1 MTSNRRKVL
10 VPLAT
15 LLAAGAVAI
24 GSGATFT
31 STTASTTTVA
41 SGHVEHTLDNTK
53 LDIANIKPG
62 DVITG
67 SVELTNTGTLPATV
81 TLRENLSTNTFT
93 DGALTLEL
101 TQAGNATPLYSGN
114 FGGLADTTVLP
125 LGAVDVDGSTTVTWK
140 VTFAADATNLDEK
153 KAASASYT
161 WISTQNPGVAL
172 PFGATIGLPN
182 LGD

>member
-1 MTSNRRKVL
+1 RRKVL

-31 STTASTTTVA
+31 STTASTTSVA
-41 SGHVEHTLDNTK
+41 SGHVEHTLDNTT
-53 LDIANIKPG
+53 LDLTNIKPG

-67 SVELTNTGTLPATV
+67 SVKLTNTGTLPATV
-81 TLRENLSTNTFT
+81 TLRESASTNTFT
-93 DGALTLEL
+93 KDALTLEL

-114 FGGLADTTVLP
+114 FGDLADTAVLP
-125 LGAVDVDGSTTVTWK
+125 LGAVDVAGSTTVTWK
-140 VTFAADATNLDEK
+140 VTFAADAGNVNEK
-153 KAASASYT
+153 KAATASYT

-172 PFGATIGLPN
+172 PFGATVGLPN